1 MHLPDPTKGH
11 LKVPLKVR
19 SFLGAI
25 LTTAAIMSVSPV
37 NGQPALASKEGTGA
51 VSFSLSTL
59 KGKRLTQLW
68 PGQFCLIRDDG
79 HKFVRTVVDRPE
91 VVDISVL
98 GKNLVALEGV
108 GPGVAVV
115 SFADDGDNWLALE
128 VHVQKPAAKKA
139 ADAALLDLNKS
150 KNKIVSA
157 SAGRS
162 VKIRELDFKVASA
175 NAAVAVV
182 VPKKGSWAAS
192 PSEKPDYFQI
202 FSIQPGNVK
211 LGKVNGSAFELKIAP
226 TGAASQE
233 EKYAPLI
240 SAIQTDKEAAVYLKL
255 AQYFREQ
262 YIQTRKGGSTN
273 IQAEVFKKYAM
284 DCFDRAEKLDSKSP
298 AIKERQSFL
307 QESGK

>member
-1 MHLPDPTKGH
+1 MNGDLKMHVPVS
-11 LKVPLKVR
+11 VPLKIK
-19 SFLGAI
+19 FCFA
-25 LTTAAIMSVSPV
+25 LTTAALLAVPLF

-59 KGKRLTQLW
+59 KGKRLTQLL

-91 VVDISVL
+91 VVDLTVVD
-98 GKNLVALEGV
+98 KNLVALEGV

-128 VHVQKPAAKKA
+128 VQVQKPAAKRA

-150 KNKIVSA
+150 KNKTVSA

-162 VKIRELDFKVASA
+162 VKIRELDFKVAAA
-175 NAAVAVV
+175 NAAVATV

-202 FSIQPGNVK
+202 FSMQPGNVK

-226 TGAASQE
+226 TSAASPE
-233 EKYAPLI
+233 DKYAPLM
-240 SAIQTDKEAAVYLKL
+240 SAIPPGKEAAVYLKL

-298 AIKERQSFL
+298 VIKERQSFV
-307 QESGK
+307 QESRK

>member
-1 MHLPDPTKGH
+1 MHVPMS
-11 LKVPLKVR
+11 VPLKIK
-19 SFLGAI
+19 FCFA
-25 LTTAAIMSVSPV
+25 LTTAALLAVPLF
-37 NGQPALASKEGTGA
+37 NGQPGLASKEGTGA

-59 KGKRLTQLW
+59 KGKRLTQLL

-91 VVDISVL
+91 VVDLTVVD
-98 GKNLVALEGV
+98 KNLVALEGV

-128 VHVQKPAAKKA
+128 VQVQVQKPAAKRA

-162 VKIRELDFKVASA
+162 VKIRELDFKLAAA
-175 NAAVAVV
+175 NAAVAMV

-226 TGAASQE
+226 TGAASPE
-233 EKYAPLI
+233 DKYAPLM
-240 SAIQTDKEAAVYLKL
+240 SAIQPDKEAAVYLKL

-262 YIQTRKGGSTN
+262 YTQTRKGGSTN

-298 AIKERQSFL
+298 AIKERQSFA
-307 QESGK
+307 QESRK